1 MMPFGKFLVLA
12 GLALAALGTMLWLL
26 DGVPFI
32 GRLPG
37 DIYLRR
43 GNFNFYFP
51 LMTCILIS
59 IVVSVILALMRR

>member
-1 MMPFGKFLVLA
+1 MTPFGKFLVLA

-26 DGVPFI
+26 DRVPFI